1 MGGTLRDLV
10 RRFHGTGRLG
20 AIVLRPDRLKDAVSV
35 QEARAE
41 PGLGLIGDH
50 RSLRLRQ
57 SDAQR
62 HRELSLI
69 QAEHLSLLG
78 VWTGQAP
85 IAPERLRRNLVIS
98 GINIAAMHSPFR
110 EERFVWR
117 IGGSVR
123 IEITGPC
130 PPCSRM
136 EDELGEG
143 GYAALRR
150 HGGATAR
157 IVVGGVLRVGDT
169 VNLDVESTV
178 G

>member
-110 EERFVWR
+110 ELAVRSALKSRGHVLLVHAWR
-117 IGGSVR
+117 TSSVKAVTPR
-123 IEITGPC
+123 CVVTGAP
-130 PPCSRM
+130 
-136 EDELGEG
+136 
-143 GYAALRR
+143 R
-150 HGGATAR
+150 HG
-157 IVVGGVLRVGDT
+157 
-169 VNLDVESTV
+169 SS
-178 G
+178 

>member
-98 GINIAAMHSPFR
+98 GINIAAMHSPCR
-110 EERFVWR
+110 EERCVWR

-143 GYAALRR
+143 GYAALRG

>member
-1 MGGTLRDLV
+1 
-10 RRFHGTGRLG
+10 
-20 AIVLRPDRLKDAVSV
+20 
-35 QEARAE
+35 
-41 PGLGLIGDH
+41 
-50 RSLRLRQ
+50 
-57 SDAQR
+57 
-62 HRELSLI
+62 
-69 QAEHLSLLG
+69 
-78 VWTGQAP
+78 
-85 IAPERLRRNLVIS
+85 
-98 GINIAAMHSPFR
+98 MHSPFR

-143 GYAALRR
+143 GYAALRG

>member
-1 MGGTLRDLV
+1 LV

-78 VWTGQAP
+78 VWTGKPHCPGAFAAQP
-85 IAPERLRRNLVIS
+85 RDLGDQHRRD
-98 GINIAAMHSPFR
+98 AFTFR

-143 GYAALRR
+143 GYAALRGHGAPR
-150 HGGATAR
+150 HG
-157 IVVGGVLRVGDT
+157 
-169 VNLDVESTV
+169 SS
-178 G
+178 